1 MSKVSA
7 AIATVALMVMVGVLF
22 IPGLTTVQ
30 LVVLL
35 LSVFLAA
42 GLEIRLIE
50 RKRNNEQNL

>member
-7 AIATVALMVMVGVLF
+7 AIATVALLLMVGVFF

>member
-7 AIATVALMVMVGVLF
+7 AIATVALLLMVGVFF

-50 RKRNNEQNL
+50 RRRNNEQNL